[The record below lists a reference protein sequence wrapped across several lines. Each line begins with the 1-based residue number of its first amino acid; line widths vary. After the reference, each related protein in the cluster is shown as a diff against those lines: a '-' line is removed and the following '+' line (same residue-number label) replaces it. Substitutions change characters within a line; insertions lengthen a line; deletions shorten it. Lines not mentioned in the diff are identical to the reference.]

1 MTSFAAAELRALQR
15 LRAKRCRSV
24 KRSSLCAL
32 HERFECSVAALSA
45 LRYDDAHTT
54 NFTYKF
60 CLRAAGFVPFETRL
74 TAISGLLLID

>member
-45 LRYDDAHTT
+45 LRYDDAHTLQILQLPESRGFCAARDPSDG
-54 NFTYKF
+54 NFRPA
-60 CLRAAGFVPFETRL
+60 L
-74 TAISGLLLID
+74 D

>member
-1 MTSFAAAELRALQR
+1 MTSFAAAELRARQR
-15 LRAKRCRSV
+15 LRERSDAEAPS
-24 KRSSLCAL
+24 SSLCAR
-32 HERFECSVAALSA
+32 HERLKCSVAALSA

-60 CLRAAGFVPFETRL
+60 CLRAAGFVPCETRL